1 MSHEPAQEKPRDER
15 HPWLRRG
22 FWAWLALALLF
33 SALSCKRQEPKGAVP
48 EKLVVFAAT
57 SLRDAFTAMSEDFRR
72 AHPDVEVQLNFAGT
86 QELHTQL
93 DHGAAADV
101 FASADQ
107 RHMQELLHVGRVT
120 APVTFARNEPVLVV
134 AQEKADNLRVFSDLP
149 RADRIIIGVPE
160 VPIGRYTLQILERA
174 SQSLGTNFRARVEA
188 KIISR
193 ELNVRQ
199 VLSKVS
205 LGEADAGIVYR
216 SDTSA
221 AAKGVTVLAIPPEIN
236 VVAEYPIALVSE
248 AKHPA
253 SARAWLAWVL
263 SDQGRARLAAAG
275 FSVPAPT
282 RP

>member
-1 MSHEPAQEKPRDER
+1 MNRDCAQEKPRNAR

-22 FWAWLALALLF
+22 LWAWLPLALLLA
-33 SALSCKRQEPKGAVP
+33 ALSCKRQEPKAAVS

-57 SLRDAFTAMSEDFRR
+57 SLRDAFTTMSEDFRR
-72 AHPDVEVQLNFAGT
+72 AHPGVEVQLNFAGT

-101 FASADQ
+101 FASADR
-107 RHMQELLHVGRVT
+107 RHMQELLQAGRVT

-134 AQEKADNLRVFSDLP
+134 AREKAGSIRVFSDLP

-174 SQSLGTNFRARVEA
+174 SQTLAADFRARVEA

-221 AAKGVTVLAIPPEIN
+221 AAKGVSVLAIPPETN

-253 SARAWLAWVL
+253 SAQAWLDWVL